1 MRHCITPN
9 FYMIIKSTWWKITQ
23 KFNIFTHDSWISSD
37 TLWAPV
43 YWLTLS
49 SFIVLPIHFPIYF
62 GSIRLLL
69 LKVFSTTQFC
79 VPYNHNY
86 RVLCGNHLEL
96 SITEKIVFWLR
107 KGQYNWL
114 WNLNQPTFPTS
125 QNFDCMML
133 SNLRLP
139 QLITITVIFVL
150 LGLIC
155 FHLKDWLF
163 KFLRFKFCGDL
174 CNLTDSQPFHFSR
187 FPTN

>member
-1 MRHCITPN
+1 MTAEYPQIPFEHRFIDWRCHLLLSYLYIFQFTSGQYVCCC
-9 FYMIIKSTWWKITQ
+9 WKC
-23 KFNIFTHDSWISSD
+23 
-37 TLWAPV
+37 
-43 YWLTLS
+43 
-49 SFIVLPIHFPIYF
+49 FPI
-62 GSIRLLL
+62 
-69 LKVFSTTQFC
+69 STTQFC